1 RVLHRDS
8 VPHLRPIRSWSGWPS
23 GVAHPPTDATGAPG
37 PRATQDKPEQPGTI
51 QSTRAVQRDTR
62 AGRRR
67 APTRGRLPGR
77 PKCAGRYAE
86 RGRRGEPWGQ
96 PWERRSGRNS
106 AKNSYFLAQQ
116 PTSCYPQAAVGT
128 VNDRV
133 TAIRRERGV
142 ALMGIVNTTPDSF
155 FDGGR
160 HAAPEAARQ
169 HVDELLAAGAAL
181 LDIGGESTRPG
192 AA

>member
-1 RVLHRDS
+1 EGAQEGRQGEDDEELQEPEPREGEAHLGAEPGELAPGHEQRDALHEARDQGEPQAQPYPRRTARPRAGTQSRRRGCLRPRFGHWVRVLHRDS

-86 RGRRGEPWGQ
+86 RGQRGRAVGP
-96 PWERRSGRNS
+96 
-106 AKNSYFLAQQ
+106 
-116 PTSCYPQAAVGT
+116 AVGT
-128 VNDRV
+128 
-133 TAIRRERGV
+133 
-142 ALMGIVNTTPDSF
+142 ALRKKFS
-155 FDGGR
+155 
-160 HAAPEAARQ
+160 
-169 HVDELLAAGAAL
+169 
-181 LDIGGESTRPG
+181 
-192 AA
+192 